1 MALLSGSGNSSAQK
15 NSSQSGVVP
24 ELPYLMMSFP
34 WDTVFLQ
41 NCVVPGTRVSGCPSI
56 GEETLENPTVQV
68 ELLGFRPS
76 LVETVLAGSLKQ
88 GLAW

>member
-1 MALLSGSGNSSAQK
+1 MALLSGSGNPSAQEVSCQ
-15 NSSQSGVVP
+15 NGMVP

-34 WDTVFLQ
+34 WDTFQ
-41 NCVVPGTRVSGCPSI
+41 TCVVPGTRVSGCPSI

-68 ELLGFRPS
+68 ELLGIRPS